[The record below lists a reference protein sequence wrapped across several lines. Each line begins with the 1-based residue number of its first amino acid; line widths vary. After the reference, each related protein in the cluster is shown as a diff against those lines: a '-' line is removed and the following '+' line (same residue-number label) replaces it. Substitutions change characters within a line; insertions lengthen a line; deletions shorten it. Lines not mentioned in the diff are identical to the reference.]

1 MGCDNKRQLA
11 NGCPQAWAPPPTP
24 TRNRRRGGEGGLSGK
39 GSQGEA
45 GPREKEHYRERAQ
58 RETEHYRERTPREK
72 EHCRERTPRE
82 TEHYR
87 ERAQREKEHY
97 REELRARKGTIEK
110 GLSARMGSVRNGLRR
125 ERAQQGGLCGRWRQ
139 NSVAGGGRRVWSVV
153 RGRWRE
159 KTVCGRSCFSRR
171 PTLSPATTCTFSR
184 HHSPG
189 ATRKGGSPRG
199 TALLLDLL
207 EVHTTRR
214 VAALRCRG
222 ALRLVGHNGLRGEEQ
237 SGDG

>member
-11 NGCPQAWAPPPTP
+11 NGCPQAWAAPPTP

-39 GSQGEA
+39 GSQGET
-45 GPREKEHYRERAQ
+45 GPRETEHYRERAQ
-58 RETEHYRERTPREK
+58 RETEHYRERAPREK
-72 EHCRERTPRE
+72 
-82 TEHYR
+82 EHYR
-87 ERAQREKEHY
+87 ERAQREKGHY
-97 REELRARKGTIEK
+97 
-110 GLSARMGSVRNGLRR
+110 R

>member
-39 GSQGEA
+39 GSQGET
-45 GPREKEHYRERAQ
+45 GPRETEHYRERAQ
-58 RETEHYRERTPREK
+58 RETEHYRERAPREK
-72 EHCRERTPRE
+72 
-82 TEHYR
+82 EHYR
-87 ERAQREKEHY
+87 ERAQREKGHY
-97 REELRARKGTIEK
+97 
-110 GLSARMGSVRNGLRR
+110 R

>member
-39 GSQGEA
+39 GSQGET
-45 GPREKEHYRERAQ
+45 GPRETEHYRERAQ
-58 RETEHYRERTPREK
+58 RETEHYRER
-72 EHCRERTPRE
+72 
-82 TEHYR
+82 
-87 ERAQREKEHY
+87 AQREKGHY
-97 REELRARKGTIEK
+97 
-110 GLSARMGSVRNGLRR
+110 R

>member
-72 EHCRERTPRE
+72 EHYRERTPRE

-87 ERAQREKEHY
+87 ERAQRETEHYRERAPREKEHY
-97 REELRARKGTIEK
+97 RERAQREK
-110 GLSARMGSVRNGLRR
+110 GHYR

>member
-11 NGCPQAWAPPPTP
+11 NGCPQAWAAPPTP

-39 GSQGEA
+39 GSQGET

-72 EHCRERTPRE
+72 EHYRERTPRE

-87 ERAQREKEHY
+87 ERAQRETEHY
-97 REELRARKGTIEK
+97 RERAQREK
-110 GLSARMGSVRNGLRR
+110 GHYR

>member
-72 EHCRERTPRE
+72 EHYRERTPRE

-87 ERAQREKEHY
+87 ERAQRETEHY
-97 REELRARKGTIEK
+97 RERAQREK
-110 GLSARMGSVRNGLRR
+110 GHYR

>member
-11 NGCPQAWAPPPTP
+11 NGCPQAWAAPPTP

-39 GSQGEA
+39 GSQGET
-45 GPREKEHYRERAQ
+45 G
-58 RETEHYRERTPREK
+58 
-72 EHCRERTPRE
+72 PRE

-97 REELRARKGTIEK
+97 RERTPRETEHYRERAQRETEHYRERAPREKEHYRERAQREK
-110 GLSARMGSVRNGLRR
+110 GHYR

>member
-72 EHCRERTPRE
+72 EHYRERTPRE

-87 ERAQREKEHY
+87 ERAQRETEHYRERAPREKEHY
-97 REELRARKGTIEK
+97 RERAQREK
-110 GLSARMGSVRNGLRR
+110 GHYR

-159 KTVCGRSCFSRR
+159 KMVCGRSCFSRR

>member
-58 RETEHYRERTPREK
+58 RETEHYRERAPREK
-72 EHCRERTPRE
+72 
-82 TEHYR
+82 EHYR
-87 ERAQREKEHY
+87 ERAQREKGHY
-97 REELRARKGTIEK
+97 
-110 GLSARMGSVRNGLRR
+110 R

>member
-39 GSQGEA
+39 GSQGET
-45 GPREKEHYRERAQ
+45 GPREK
-58 RETEHYRERTPREK
+58 EHYRERTPREK

-87 ERAQREKEHY
+87 ERAQREKGHY
-97 REELRARKGTIEK
+97 
-110 GLSARMGSVRNGLRR
+110 R